1 MTFCYRVRLP
11 VGWGVVWA
19 LALKLGLALAP
30 AWAQPAPEL
39 RMAASGSWTLP
50 WGRWEGQT
58 VVEGIHHD
66 LAQAVAQRLGWRL
79 RFVRLL
85 PTKGHFSEVD
95 RETDLRC
102 GLDRSW
108 VPDPSLYHWSAP
120 LFDTSDRLVGHRDSP
135 VPRSL
140 DELAEGQRIG
150 TVRAYHYPTLQAR
163 FEDGRLLREDAFSQI
178 QALEKLSRKR
188 SDYAVVSPQVW
199 AWYRRSTA
207 EHQLAGWSLPVQ
219 PSAYHCGVPSS
230 SPRDARAILAAVQA
244 LRDEGEIARILAR
257 YGAAS

>member
-1 MTFCYRVRLP
+1 MFGRWCWAW
-11 VGWGVVWA
+11 VGVLGVIGQA
-19 LALKLGLALAP
+19 
-30 AWAQPAPEL
+30 AQAQEAPEL
-39 RMAASGSWTLP
+39 RMAASGSWSLP
-50 WGRWEGQT
+50 WGRWEGQS
-58 VVEGIHHD
+58 VIEGIHHD

-108 VPDPSLYHWSAP
+108 VPDPNLYQWSPP

-140 DELAEGQRIG
+140 AELDDGQRIG
-150 TVRAYHYPTLQAR
+150 TVRAYQYPTLQTR
-163 FEDGRLLREDAFSQI
+163 FEAGQLLREDAFSQM

-188 SDYAVVSPQVW
+188 SEYAVVSPQVW

-207 EHQLAGWSLPVQ
+207 EHQLAGWSLLVQ

>member
-1 MTFCYRVRLP
+1 MRLRVGR
-11 VGWGVVWA
+11 GVVWA
-19 LALKLGLALAP
+19 LALTLGLALAP

-39 RMAASGSWTLP
+39 RMAASGSWSLP
-50 WGRWEGQT
+50 WGRWEGAT

-108 VPDPSLYHWSAP
+108 VPEPGSYHWSAP
-120 LFDTSDRLVGHRDSP
+120 LFDTTDRLVGHRDSP
-135 VPRSL
+135 IPRSL
-140 DELAEGQRIG
+140 AALADGQRIG
-150 TVRAYHYPTLQAR
+150 AVRAYRYPTLQPR
-163 FEDGRLLREDAFSQI
+163 FDAGSLLREDAFSQI
-178 QALEKLSRKR
+178 QALEKLTRKR

-199 AWYRRSTA
+199 AWYRRSTT
-207 EHQLAGWSLPVQ
+207 EHQLADWSLPVQ

-230 SPRDARAILAAVQA
+230 SPRDARAILTAVQA
-244 LRDEGEIARILAR
+244 LRAEGEIARILAR
-257 YGAAS
+257 YGAAG